1 MADFLKIDA
10 ERLDRAVAHEEG
22 RKTPPSSQEVDA
34 FDRVMQ
40 RPGDERQ
47 NAPHDGMEGDGAGGD
62 GDTGADGGPDA
73 GTDTLP
79 GATASPFQLL
89 GGAMQGLLSL
99 HGAEAAEGAQQ
110 PHAMTDADSLAST
123 LVERILVSSPGSG
136 TAEIRIILGDGVLP
150 GTEIHLARG
159 ADGLLSV
166 SLQTTD
172 PGSFQSLVAAR
183 DGLQQRLERL
193 EQGQVRV
200 EVSQEARPDDGDADR
215 RSAGYMT
222 QQPDEERR

>member
-47 NAPHDGMEGDGAGGD
+47 NGSHDGMEGDGAGGD
-62 GDTGADGGPDA
+62 RDGGPDA

-89 GGAMQGLLSL
+89 GGAMQGLLTL